1 MSSRTRGALGLTWP
15 DAGMAVKTMRVT
27 GASWLLGAPSCY
39 LTVSHAIR
47 SLTCPIESEL
57 RDPIG
62 VRTLLSHLRH
72 RHHRDLTRQGVIP
85 PRRPA
90 RSAPS
95 RYQDRDP
102 RAPCSVATPS
112 KPRPRGARPIGL
124 DPAGH
129 LGRNVI
135 ERGYGD
141 VKQWRGLATR

>member
-27 GASWLLGAPSCY
+27 GSSWLLGAPSGH
-39 LTVSHAIR
+39 LTVSLAIR

-72 RHHRDLTRQGVIP
+72 RHHRELMRQGLLL

-90 RSAPS
+90 GSALS
-95 RYQDRDP
+95 WYQDGDP

-112 KPRPRGARPIGL
+112 KPRPQIGR
-124 DPAGH
+124 ASC
-129 LGRNVI
+129 R
-135 ERGYGD
+135 ER
-141 VKQWRGLATR
+141 ATR